1 MTTLKPSR
9 SLRPS
14 RGRGTLAAVIV
25 AGVVVAAALP
35 AILLNYGPFAGG
47 DSDADA
53 ARLSAPAAVLGRTAT
68 TPGIQQ
74 LEERVKAN
82 PQDFAAK
89 ISLANAYLQAVR
101 ESGDPTLYARTDAVL
116 ADAAKLDPGNPE
128 LLATQGILALGRH
141 QFAKALELGKA
152 ALAADPERARYYG
165 VVADA
170 QIELG
175 MYDEAVANLQEMV
188 NRRPDFAAYSRIAY
202 IRELYGDPEG
212 AIEAM
217 DFAIEAGATAAENVA
232 WAHVQSG
239 NLLFELGR
247 YDDAAQRYA
256 LAEQRLAGYPLSLAG
271 RARVAVAQGDLN
283 AARDLY
289 QQAFDRM
296 PLPAY
301 ATALGEIAEKQGD
314 MAAAERY
321 LATVRAIDALAV
333 ANGQNTDLEFALF
346 LADHGSPAE
355 AVQKARAAYAARPGV
370 HGADTLA
377 WALYKSGE
385 FAEAQRYAREALKLG
400 SRDSLVLF
408 HAGMIEKAAGNAAE
422 ARALLQQ
429 VVNVNPRFSLVYANE
444 AKAALEAL
452 G

>member
-1 MTTLKPSR
+1 MTTLKLRRSLPPSR
-9 SLRPS
+9 RP
-14 RGRGTLAAVIV
+14 GTLAAAIV

-47 DSDADA
+47 DSDSTMAT
-53 ARLSAPAAVLGRTAT
+53 LSVPAVLGRSAT

-82 PQDFAAK
+82 PQDFGAK
-89 ISLANAYLQAVR
+89 LNLANSYLQAVR
-101 ESGDPTLYARTDAVL
+101 ETGDPTLYARTDAVL

-141 QFAKALELGKA
+141 QFTKALDLGKQ

-202 IRELYGDPEG
+202 LRELYGDPEG

-217 DFAIEAGATAAENVA
+217 DFAIEAGATAPENVA
-232 WAHVQSG
+232 WAQAQVG
-239 NLLFELGR
+239 DLFFGLGR
-247 YDDAAQRYA
+247 FEDATQRYL
-256 LAEQRLAGYPLSLAG
+256 LAEGRLAGYPLALAG
-271 RARVAVAQGDLN
+271 RARVAAANGDFER
-283 AARDLY
+283 ARSLY
-289 QQAFDRM
+289 QQAFEQM
-296 PLPAY
+296 PAAGY
-301 ATALGEIAEKQGD
+301 ATALGEIAAKQGD
-314 MAAAERY
+314 GAAAERY
-321 LATVRAIDALAV
+321 FGTVRAIDALAV
-333 ANGQNTDLEFALF
+333 ANGENTDLEFAAF
-346 LADHGSPAE
+346 LADHGSATE
-355 AVQKARAAYAARPGV
+355 AVKKARDGYASRPSV

-377 WALYKSGE
+377 WALYRNGE
-385 FAEAQRYAREALKLG
+385 IVEAQRYAREALRIG
-400 SRDSLVLF
+400 SRDALVLF
-408 HAGMIEKAAGNAAE
+408 HAGMIEKAAGNTEE

-429 VVNVNPRFSLVYANE
+429 VVNVNPRFSVLHAGE
-444 AKAALEAL
+444 AEAALAEL
-452 G
+452 E

>member
-1 MTTLKPSR
+1 MTTLKPPR

-14 RGRGTLAAVIV
+14 RSRGTLAAAIV
-25 AGVVVAAALP
+25 AGVVVAASLP
-35 AILLNYGPFAGG
+35 AILMNYGPFASGETKAG
-47 DSDADA
+47 A
-53 ARLSAPAAVLGRTAT
+53 AEQLSLPAAFGRASAA
-68 TPGIQQ
+68 PGIQK
-74 LEERVKAN
+74 LEEQVKAN
-82 PQDFAAK
+82 PADFAAK

-116 ADAAKLDPGNPE
+116 ADAQKLDPGNPE

-141 QFAKALELGKA
+141 EFARALELGRQ

-170 QIELG
+170 QVELG
-175 MYDEAVANLQEMV
+175 MYDDAVANLQEMV

-202 IRELYGDPEG
+202 LRELYGDPEG

-232 WAHVQSG
+232 WAQVQSG

-247 YDDAAQRYA
+247 YGDAAQRYA
-256 LAEQRLAGYPLSLAG
+256 LAEQRLPGYPLSLAG
-271 RARVAVAQGDLN
+271 RARVAAAQGDLN

-321 LATVRAIDALAV
+321 FATVRAIDALAV

-355 AVQKARAAYAARPGV
+355 AVQKARAGYAARPSV

-377 WALYKSGE
+377 WALYKNGE
-385 FAEAQRYAREALKLG
+385 VGEARRYAKEALKLG
-400 SRDSLVLF
+400 SRDALLLF